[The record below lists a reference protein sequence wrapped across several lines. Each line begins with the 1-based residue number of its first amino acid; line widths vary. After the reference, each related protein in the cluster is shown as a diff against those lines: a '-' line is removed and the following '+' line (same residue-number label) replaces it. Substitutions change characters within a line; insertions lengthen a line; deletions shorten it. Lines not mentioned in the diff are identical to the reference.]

1 MRTANYNNQ
10 MFKQLQEVMKKCDGL
25 SQEIKNIKEEHKKE
39 IFELEVK
46 HAKEINKLNV
56 KIENLEIEKE
66 KLKEENKI
74 LKNDNDRMKSIL
86 NKDSSNS
93 SIPPS
98 KDEKQKKK
106 KVNLRE
112 KSNKKTGGQKGHK
125 GVTFTKQDVEEL
137 MKKENVKKETIEH
150 GNPRGKYCITKYEI
164 DTKTIVIV
172 KEHKFYFNKR
182 NEIKI
187 PKEFVSD
194 VHYGENFKTLCD
206 IMIVEEVI
214 SLERIKEFV
223 EILTGGLLKISEGSL
238 VNWLKEKSNQCKSI
252 IKKMKVKLKNTEIL
266 QTDLTE
272 TKVNNKK
279 GYVRNYSNDK
289 ITVYV
294 PSKDKKIHRVKRQWI
309 LDGYTGY
316 IVQDHDTAIYNFG
329 IKEKHVECN
338 VHLRRYL
345 KNNTEL
351 TKHKWSQE
359 MDKLLLEIKRN
370 KEEYLEI
377 GINRFSE
384 QELENYSKRYDE
396 IIKEGLEENK
406 ESNSTYL
413 GKEEKALL
421 NRLKKYKTNHLIF
434 AYNFKVPF
442 DNNLSERDLRPIKT
456 KKKVSGCHRSY
467 RGLKNYCIIRSIIST
482 CKKQGID
489 YFQEL
494 VNIEKG
500 NLSIVI

>member
-1 MRTANYNNQ
+1 MP
-10 MFKQLQEVMKKCDGL
+10 F
-25 SQEIKNIKEEHKKE
+25 NIKKSLKYQAFKMDFKAFLFLINILIYLDFTVFGHKKE

-46 HAKEINKLNV
+46 HAKQINELNV
-56 KIENLEIEKE
+56 KIENLEKENE
-66 KLKEENKI
+66 KLTEENKI

-98 KDEKQKKK
+98 KDEKPKKK
-106 KVNLRE
+106 RVNLRE

-125 GVTFTKQDVEEL
+125 GATFTKQDVEEL
-137 MKKENVKKETIEH
+137 LKKENVKRETIEH
-150 GNPRGKYCITKYEI
+150 GKLSEKYCITKYEI

-182 NEIKI
+182 SEIKI
-187 PKEFVSD
+187 P
-194 VHYGENFKTLCD
+194 
-206 IMIVEEVI
+206 
-214 SLERIKEFV
+214 KEFV

-238 VNWLKEKSNQCKSI
+238 VNWLKEKSRKCRNT
-252 IKKMKVKLKNTEIL
+252 IKKMKIRLKNTEIL

-272 TKVNNKK
+272 TKVSNKK

-289 ITVYV
+289 ITVYI

-345 KNNTEL
+345 KNNAEL

-359 MDKLLLEIKRN
+359 MDKLLLEIKKQ
-370 KEEYLEI
+370 KEEYLERK
-377 GINRFSE
+377 INRFTE
-384 QELENYSKRYDE
+384 QELEEYSQRYDE
-396 IIKEGLEENK
+396 ILKEGRKENRK
-406 ESNSTYL
+406 SNSKYL

-434 AYNFKVPF
+434 AYNFEIPF
-442 DNNLSERDLRPIKT
+442 DNNLSKRDLRPIKT

-467 RGLKNYCIIRSIIST
+467 RGLKDYCNIRSIIST

-489 YFQEL
+489 YFKEL

>member
-125 GVTFTKQDVEEL
+125 GVTFTKKDVEEL

-182 NEIKI
+182 KEIKI

>member
-46 HAKEINKLNV
+46 HAKEINKLKN

-182 NEIKI
+182 KEIKI

>member
-182 NEIKI
+182 KERKI

-272 TKVNNKK
+272 TKINNKK

>member
-150 GNPRGKYCITKYEI
+150 RNPRGKYCITKYEI

-182 NEIKI
+182 KERKI

-272 TKVNNKK
+272 TKINNKK

>member
-182 NEIKI
+182 KERKI

-272 TKVNNKK
+272 TKINNKK

-482 CKKQGID
+482 CKL
-489 YFQEL
+489 FPRTC
-494 VNIEKG
+494 
-500 NLSIVI
+500 

>member
-1 MRTANYNNQ
+1 MP
-10 MFKQLQEVMKKCDGL
+10 F
-25 SQEIKNIKEEHKKE
+25 NIKKSLKYQAFKMDFKAFLFLINILIYLDFTAFGHKKE

-46 HAKEINKLNV
+46 HAKQINELNV
-56 KIENLEIEKE
+56 KIENLEKENE
-66 KLKEENKI
+66 KLTEENKI

-98 KDEKQKKK
+98 KDEKPKKK
-106 KVNLRE
+106 RVNLRE

-125 GVTFTKQDVEEL
+125 GATFTKQDVEEL
-137 MKKENVKKETIEH
+137 LKKENVKRETIEH
-150 GNPRGKYCITKYEI
+150 GKLSGKYCITKYEI

-182 NEIKI
+182 SEIKI

-206 IMIVEEVI
+206 IMVVEEVI

-238 VNWLKEKSNQCKSI
+238 VNWLKEKSRKCRNT
-252 IKKMKVKLKNTEIL
+252 IKKMKIRLKNTEIL

-272 TKVNNKK
+272 TKVSNKK

-289 ITVYV
+289 ITVYI

-345 KNNTEL
+345 KNNAEL

-359 MDKLLLEIKRN
+359 MDKLLLEIKKQ
-370 KEEYLEI
+370 KEEYLERK
-377 GINRFSE
+377 INRFTE
-384 QELENYSKRYDE
+384 QELEEYSQRYDE
-396 IIKEGLEENK
+396 ILKEGRKENRK
-406 ESNSTYL
+406 SNSKYL

-434 AYNFKVPF
+434 AYNFEIPF
-442 DNNLSERDLRPIKT
+442 D
-456 KKKVSGCHRSY
+456 
-467 RGLKNYCIIRSIIST
+467 T

-489 YFQEL
+489 YFKEL

>member
-182 NEIKI
+182 KEIKI

>member
-182 NEIKI
+182 KEIKI

-279 GYVRNYSNDK
+279 RYVRNYSNDK

>member
-182 NEIKI
+182 KEIKI

-359 MDKLLLEIKRN
+359 MDKLILEIKRN

>member
-182 NEIKI
+182 SEIKI

-294 PSKDKKIHRVKRQWI
+294 PSKDKKIHRVKKAVDIRWI
-309 LDGYTGY
+309 YR
-316 IVQDHDTAIYNFG
+316 IY
-329 IKEKHVECN
+329 
-338 VHLRRYL
+338 
-345 KNNTEL
+345 
-351 TKHKWSQE
+351 
-359 MDKLLLEIKRN
+359 
-370 KEEYLEI
+370 
-377 GINRFSE
+377 
-384 QELENYSKRYDE
+384 
-396 IIKEGLEENK
+396 
-406 ESNSTYL
+406 ST
-413 GKEEKALL
+413 
-421 NRLKKYKTNHLIF
+421 
-434 AYNFKVPF
+434 
-442 DNNLSERDLRPIKT
+442 RP
-456 KKKVSGCHRSY
+456 
-467 RGLKNYCIIRSIIST
+467 
-482 CKKQGID
+482 
-489 YFQEL
+489 
-494 VNIEKG
+494 
-500 NLSIVI
+500 